1 MKGVLYHVPSGN
13 LNRSTLAIGLEDY
26 WKISETTKKM
36 AHFQGRTVNLP
47 EAISQEKPSDHPLVD
62 LPHVPTWSDM
72 SDRIT

>member
-1 MKGVLYHVPSGN
+1 
-13 LNRSTLAIGLEDY
+13 LEDY